1 MKKDK
6 YRYDHLWIWV
16 VFILLLGVLLLFGC
30 ASSKV
35 KSSRWVKLDSTH
47 LKAERSDSAGVKEST
62 QIKKADSQED
72 NTIVIDFGDT
82 GIYKPHPDSGLQ
94 DNGIYVWPKMAED
107 YFSISDKGEIKTSK
121 IPARVIIK
129 NLRQANT
136 SDSITLKDMAKEN
149 HSKIEVSEVQ
159 KEEKK
164 VEKAKYAFN
173 LLWLLWFLLIP
184 VGAWV
189 WKNRWKIYQR
199 LKMIVV
205 KLLTGL

>member
-6 YRYDHLWIWV
+6 YRYDHLWIWF
-16 VFILLLGVLLLFGC
+16 VFLLLLGVLLMVGC

-35 KSSRWVKLDSTH
+35 KSSSYQKLDSTH
-47 LKAERSDSAGVKEST
+47 LKAERTDSTGVKEST
-62 QIKKADSQED
+62 QIKKADTQED

-82 GIYKPHPDSGLQ
+82 GIYHPHPDSGFQ
-94 DNGIYVWPKMAED
+94 DRGIYVSPSE
-107 YFSISDKGEIKTSK
+107 YFSLSSTGEIRASK
-121 IPARVIIK
+121 VPQRVIIK
-129 NLRQANT
+129 NLRQVST
-136 SDSITLKDMAKEN
+136 SDSIALKDMANEN

-173 LLWLLWFLLIP
+173 LLWLLWLLLIP

-189 WKNRWKIYQR
+189 WKNRSKIMAFYPF
-199 LKMIVV
+199 
-205 KLLTGL
+205 

>member
-16 VFILLLGVLLLFGC
+16 VFILALGVLLLVGC

-35 KSSRWVKLDSTH
+35 KSSYQATLDSSH

-62 QIKKADSQED
+62 QVKKSDSQED

-82 GIYKPHPDSGLQ
+82 GIYRPHPDSGFQ
-94 DNGIYVWPKMAED
+94 DRGIYVSPSE
-107 YFSISDKGEIKTSK
+107 YFSLSSTGEIRASK
-121 IPARVIIK
+121 VPQRVIIK
-129 NLRQANT
+129 NLRQASN
-136 SDSITLKDMAKEN
+136 SDSIALKDMANEN

-159 KEEKK
+159 KQEKK
-164 VEKAKYAFN
+164 TEKAKYAFN
-173 LLWLLWFLLIP
+173 LLWLLWLLVIP
-184 VGAWV
+184 VGAWIY
-189 WKNRWKIYQR
+189 KNRWKIYQR

-205 KLLTGL
+205 KLFTGL

>member
-6 YRYDHLWIWV
+6 YRYDAWILVSLW
-16 VFILLLGVLLLFGC
+16 LLAVLSVLCFSC

-35 KSSRWVKLDSTH
+35 KSSSQVLLDSTH
-47 LKAERSDSAGVKEST
+47 LKAEHSDSAGVKEST

-82 GIYKPHPDSGLQ
+82 GIYHPHPDSGFQ
-94 DNGIYVWPKMAED
+94 DGGIYVSPSE
-107 YFSISDKGEIKTSK
+107 YFTLTSTGEIRASK
-121 IPARVIIK
+121 VPTRVIIK
-129 NLRQANT
+129 NLRQAKI
-136 SDSITLKDMAKEN
+136 SDSMALKDMANES

-173 LLWLLWFLLIP
+173 LLWLLWLLLIP

-189 WKNRWKIYQR
+189 WKNRSKIMAFYPF
-199 LKMIVV
+199 
-205 KLLTGL
+205 

>member
-16 VFILLLGVLLLFGC
+16 VFLLVLGVLLLFGC

-35 KSSRWVKLDSTH
+35 KSSYQATLDSSH
-47 LKAERSDSAGVKEST
+47 LKAEHLDSAGVKET
-62 QIKKADSQED
+62 LQVKKSDSQED

-82 GIYKPHPDSGLQ
+82 GIYHPHPDSGFQ
-94 DNGIYVWPKMAED
+94 DGGIYVSPSE
-107 YFSISDKGEIKTSK
+107 YFSLSSTGEIRASK
-121 IPARVIIK
+121 VPARVIIK
-129 NLRQANT
+129 NLRQAKI
-136 SDSITLKDMAKEN
+136 SDSIALKDAISEN

-164 VEKAKYAFN
+164 TDKAKYAFN
-173 LLWLLWFLLIP
+173 LLWLLWLLLIP
-184 VGAWV
+184 VGAWIY
-189 WKNRWKIYQR
+189 KNRWKIYQR